1 MQVIKRNLAN
11 TITLLNLFCGLI
23 SILLIMNANLYYA
36 SILIFIG
43 SILDYIDGSLARL
56 LKTDSKIGKQLDSFA
71 DIVTFG
77 IAPGFIL
84 FQLIYHSN
92 TLTFFQSISN
102 IYNHDMLFVKDKNW
116 QLSLIGLLI
125 PLFSAIRLS
134 KFNTT
139 KSKTTY
145 FIGLPTPAAA
155 LFIASLPLIM
165 HYNPDYFISDYALI
179 AISIILSLLLISEI
193 HLFSLKIR
201 LTKIER
207 NELLFFQLIFLISSV
222 ILLSIFQ
229 LIAIPF
235 IVILYIILSIINN
248 LRV

>member
-23 SILLIMNANLYYA
+23 SILLIMNGNLYYA

-56 LKTDSKIGKQLDSFA
+56 LKINSKIGKQLDSFA
-71 DIVTFG
+71 DIVTIG

-102 IYNHDMLFVKDKNW
+102 IYNHDMLFIKDKNW

-125 PLFSAIRLS
+125 PIFSAIRLS
-134 KFNTT
+134 RFNTT
-139 KSKTTY
+139 ENKTT
-145 FIGLPTPAAA
+145 
-155 LFIASLPLIM
+155 
-165 HYNPDYFISDYALI
+165 
-179 AISIILSLLLISEI
+179 
-193 HLFSLKIR
+193 
-201 LTKIER
+201 
-207 NELLFFQLIFLISSV
+207 
-222 ILLSIFQ
+222 
-229 LIAIPF
+229 
-235 IVILYIILSIINN
+235 
-248 LRV
+248 